1 MALIKF
7 STPPT
12 LAGFFFCLASN
23 TVQGFSFCP
32 AAREPHTSV
41 YSAICIIHAIIQTK
55 RKNRLQGFTAA
66 FPFIYP
72 IPAHTIQQP
81 HKPPIRRLRSARGH
95 TVKRCTSTNTRIP
108 PPRRTLYRAG
118 QPPIII
124 RYIRVQRCI
133 SVIDPCPAVY
143 HSADHASGDGS
154 VHPACIR
161 CKGQPGGLRSGT
173 GQQSGRTLHPTGQSS
188 SRGAAGGTTGGLSP
202 LLFSGCRPIA
212 NRGQE

>member
-1 MALIKF
+1 MPCID
-7 STPPT
+7 
-12 LAGFFFCLASN
+12 

-66 FPFIYP
+66 FPFICP

-154 VHPACIR
+154 ARRLAIWHRSAVRAHTPPDGAVQQQGR
-161 CKGQPGGLRSGT
+161 GGRNYWRLV
-173 GQQSGRTLHPTGQSS
+173 
-188 SRGAAGGTTGGLSP
+188 AASLFGLSP
-202 LLFSGCRPIA
+202 DS
-212 NRGQE
+212 

>member
-1 MALIKF
+1 MPCID
-7 STPPT
+7 
-12 LAGFFFCLASN
+12 

-32 AAREPHTSV
+32 AVREPHTSV

-66 FPFIYP
+66 FPFICP

-108 PPRRTLYRAG
+108 PPRLTLYRAG

-124 RYIRVQRCI
+124 RYIRVRRCAP
-133 SVIDPCPAVY
+133 VVDPCQTVQHITDRASLAVCRY
-143 HSADHASGDGS
+143 F
-154 VHPACIR
+154 PR
-161 CKGQPGGLRSGT
+161 L
-173 GQQSGRTLHPTGQSS
+173 
-188 SRGAAGGTTGGLSP
+188 AAGALAWVSLALAWHYVFSWHGGTEPLTATAVSIFGLSP
-202 LLFSGCRPIA
+202 DS
-212 NRGQE
+212 